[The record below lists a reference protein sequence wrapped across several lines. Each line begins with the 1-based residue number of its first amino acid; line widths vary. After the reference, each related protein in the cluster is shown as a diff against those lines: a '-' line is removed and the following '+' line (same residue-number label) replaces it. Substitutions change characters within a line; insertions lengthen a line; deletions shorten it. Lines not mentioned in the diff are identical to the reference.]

1 MNLLW
6 GVWAERVIGGLTE
19 ARIREASMVV
29 FETVKF
35 PTYCRHPNLSP
46 SLSVKHVIHAFTGI
60 MSCGSLK
67 IVPSFAS
74 WLQNTMKKDM
84 DPMMASTL
92 TRIFRHCNRTKYF
105 TFCHVRTFSLVLALL
120 SEP

>member
-1 MNLLW
+1 
-6 GVWAERVIGGLTE
+6 
-19 ARIREASMVV
+19 MVV

-35 PTYCRHPNLSP
+35 PTYCRHSNLSP
-46 SLSVKHVIHAFTGI
+46 SLSVKHVIHTFTGV

-67 IVPSFAS
+67 IAPSFAS

-84 DPMMASTL
+84 DPIMASTL
-92 TRIFRHCNRTKYF
+92 TRIFRHCNKSRYF
-105 TFCHVRTFSLVLALL
+105 TFCHVRTFSFVLTLL